1 MVGLIHEQELY
12 MLMKKMVKANIKSQN
27 YQTSVKN
34 VTVMSAKIAFSDIIP
49 VVNRKEID
57 YKIYLH
63 ERSFFWFIFCF

>member
-63 ERSFFWFIFCF
+63 ESFFWFIFCF

>member
-12 MLMKKMVKANIKSQN
+12 MLKKKMVKANIKSQN

>member
-12 MLMKKMVKANIKSQN
+12 VLMKKMVKANIKSQN

-49 VVNRKEID
+49 VVNQKEID

>member
-12 MLMKKMVKANIKSQN
+12 VLMKKMVKANIKSQN